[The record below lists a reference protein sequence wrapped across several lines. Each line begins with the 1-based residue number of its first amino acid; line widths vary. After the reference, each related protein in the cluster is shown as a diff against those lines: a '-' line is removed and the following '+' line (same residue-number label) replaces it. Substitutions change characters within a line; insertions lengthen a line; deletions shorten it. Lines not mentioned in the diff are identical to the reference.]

1 MDFFKSLV
9 YVSLW
14 LVGVLESADLQ
25 RIKYNNPGFM
35 VDLGVGLWAWPM
47 PVGWNGDKGPDLLI
61 GAEDGFLYYGRNSR
75 KP

>member
-25 RIKYNNPGFM
+25 RINYNNPGLM

-47 PVGWNGDKGPDLLI
+47 LVD
-61 GAEDGFLYYGRNSR
+61 
-75 KP
+75 